1 MNNNLFE
8 NNTFEYDGDTYVFD
22 LDAIFNYVLVSKDR
36 EVIEKEITDQYE
48 MPDHSERPRQVA
60 KFVKE
65 VTTPMDRD
73 LDNIKY
79 DLVKTLIL
87 VLLNTEEVMAGVPI
101 PFGSKLAFDTL
112 LSMKLIKKINSK

>member
-8 NNTFEYDGDTYVFD
+8 NNTFEYEGDTYVFD
-22 LDAIFNYVLVSKDR
+22 LDAIFLYVLVSKDK
-36 EVIEKEITDQYE
+36 EIIEKEITDQYE
-48 MPDHSERPRQVA
+48 MPSDSSRPRQIA
-60 KFVKE
+60 KLVKE
-65 VTTPMDRD
+65 VTTPMDKD
-73 LDNIKY
+73 IDNIKY

-87 VLLNTEEVMAGVPI
+87 VLLNTEETVGGIPA